1 MEFKN
6 KVGEIFSINP
16 EDVVV
21 KRASN

>member
-16 EDVVV
+16 EDIVV